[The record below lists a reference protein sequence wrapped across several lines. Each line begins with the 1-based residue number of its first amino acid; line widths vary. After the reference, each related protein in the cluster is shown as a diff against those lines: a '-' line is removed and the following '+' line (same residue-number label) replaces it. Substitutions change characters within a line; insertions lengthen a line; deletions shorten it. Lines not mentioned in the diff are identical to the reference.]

1 MWGGRAVLHKVK
13 TLQRMVGCAI
23 LAELGE
29 RVYAEKGKM
38 MRREILWECGR
49 SMGKQKSRNAVGLA
63 GREGLIH
70 WKNAMLATSSFH
82 YVSQYIDKLMR
93 QRK

>member
-1 MWGGRAVLHKVK
+1 MWGG
-13 TLQRMVGCAI
+13 
-23 LAELGE
+23 AELGRE
-29 RVYAEKGKM
+29 GLCRKRENDEEGNLVG
-38 MRREILWECGR
+38 MRRKQ
-49 SMGKQKSRNAVGLA
+49 GKEKSRNAVGLA

-70 WKNAMLATSSFH
+70 WKNAMLAPSSFH